1 VSTTTF
7 PVWEGLLRIVW
18 QGKGRPALYE
28 VAQRFVKDALERDAS
43 VFSPSRR
50 VWTLTA
56 LDDLHQRFVV
66 GADLGEGSFEAK
78 LEAQLAGASDE
89 VVQLLAEL
97 LLFNLLAAADITAPK
112 KRELVDAVL
121 GHMAGPV
128 VVPKELQQAFDVG
141 IARIGSG
148 KNHRYW
154 QLAYLIELARR
165 WKALAADKRHHFL
178 SDPWAFKAFAND
190 QESFRAG
197 LQREAMLHLLFPDEF
212 EPIISKPHK
221 DQIVKTFEDLLTEP
235 TDDVD
240 RSLLQL
246 RGRLTERFGPDFHF
260 YQPEVKVLWQPAKA
274 SPWDQ
279 LARWARKILA
289 APDFDQHERE
299 YKLELADDLAQVRAT
314 VSAGGDWREGL
325 SKAVRSTNL
334 LNWRQWEQIDA
345 WSGEDPSAAGAALAL
360 LWDPT
365 QPLAD
370 RITGFGE
377 DLGRSVSGQGTRVA
391 IASVLLMGLDVQ
403 SLPPYRPQAFSNFRA
418 LVDYP
423 GPEMPTTDGERYEH
437 ALGFFDR
444 VLDEL
449 AKRAVELRDRL
460 DAQSVLWTLAQTG
473 AEDVTSGWSDQERE
487 AFLRWRGDLPPED
500 DEFLE
505 PDATSASS
513 AAETSGDPL
522 AYAAQALLLPREFLA
537 RIKRLLADKPQ
548 ILFYGPP
555 GTGKTFVARTFA
567 QAVTGDPSRVQLVQF
582 HPSYAYED
590 FVEGFRPDPTTGGAG
605 FALIDGPLKQIA
617 GRAAAD
623 RDNTYVLIIDELNR
637 GNVAKVFGELYFLL
651 EYRDEQVTLQYS
663 HQTFSLS
670 RNLWLIGTMNTAD
683 RSIALMDAAL
693 RRRFYFQGFLPGE
706 PPIAGLLD
714 RWLSRHAPG
723 LRWVAEILDRV
734 NRQIDDPHFAVG
746 PSYFLRKDLTTDW
759 VEAIW
764 EHAVLPYLEEQYFGD
779 EDQLDR
785 FRLTALRDDVDDD
798 SSPAAEG
805 EEPGVNEIGQADADA
820 DTP

>member
-1 VSTTTF
+1 M
-7 PVWEGLLRIVW
+7 RIVW
-18 QGKGRPALYE
+18 QGEERPALYE
-28 VAQRFVKDALERDAS
+28 AAQRFVSHALQRDAS
-43 VFSPSRR
+43 VFAPSQT
-50 VWTLTA
+50 VWTPA
-56 LDDLHQRFVV
+56 VLDDLHQRFIV
-66 GADLGEGSFEAK
+66 GADWGEGNFETK
-78 LEAQLAGASDE
+78 LESQLADAPDE
-89 VVQLLAEL
+89 VILLLAEL
-97 LLFNLLAAADITAPK
+97 LFFNLLAAEDITAPT
-112 KRELVDAVL
+112 KRERVDFILQLMADPVAVPDDLV
-121 GHMAGPV
+121 
-128 VVPKELQQAFDVG
+128 EAFKVG

-154 QLAYLIELARR
+154 QLAYLIEFARR
-165 WKALAADKRHHFL
+165 WKGSADEERQRL
-178 SDPWAFKAFAND
+178 LRDPWAFKAFASD
-190 QESFRAG
+190 QESFKAG
-197 LQREAMLHLLFPDEF
+197 LQREAMLHLFFPDEF
-212 EPIISKPHK
+212 EPIISEQHK
-221 DQIVKTFEDLLTEP
+221 KQVVKTFEDLLTEP
-235 TDDVD
+235 TDDLD
-240 RSLLQL
+240 QALLQL
-246 RGRLTERFGPDFHF
+246 RDRLTERFGPDFHY
-260 YQPEVKVLWQPAKA
+260 YQPEVKELWQPAKA

-279 LARWARKILA
+279 LARWVRKVVA
-289 APDFDQHERE
+289 APDFDQHERD
-299 YKLELADDLAQVRAT
+299 YKLELAENLAGVRTEMTSGA
-314 VSAGGDWREGL
+314 DWREAF

-345 WSGEDPSAAGAALAL
+345 WSDEDTAAAGEALAL
-360 LWDPT
+360 LWDPAR
-365 QPLAD
+365 PLAE

-377 DLGRSVSGQGTRVA
+377 NLGRTVSGQGTRVA

-403 SLPPYRPQAFSNFRA
+403 SFPPYRPQAFSNFRA

-449 AKRAVELRDRL
+449 AKRDVELRDRL
-460 DAQSVLWTLAQTG
+460 DAQSVLWTLAQTR
-473 AEDVTSGWSDQERE
+473 AEDVASGWSDQERE

-505 PDATSASS
+505 PDATPSPSG
-513 AAETSGDPL
+513 AETSGDPL
-522 AYAAQALLLPREFLA
+522 ADAAQALLLPREFLA

-567 QAVTGDPSRVQLVQF
+567 QAVTGDTSRVQLVQF

-590 FVEGFRPDPTTGGAG
+590 FVEGFRPDPAAGGAG
-605 FALIDGPLKQIA
+605 FALVDGPLKQIA

-623 RDNTYVLIIDELNR
+623 RDHTYVLIIDELNR

-663 HQTFSLS
+663 HQTFSLP

-693 RRRFYFQGFLPGE
+693 RRRFYFQSFLPGE

-714 RWLSRHAPG
+714 RWLSRHAPS

-805 EEPGVNEIGQADADA
+805 EDLDPAEIEQADADT